1 MALLALIAGLIL
13 SATAAYY
20 SIIGLIA
27 IFPGAIL
34 PITLMGASLEFAK
47 LVAAS
52 WLYRNWEIAPKVIK
66 GYFIFAIVILMLITS
81 LGTFGY
87 LSKVHIES
95 SIQMS
100 DNTIEIAR
108 IESQIE
114 SEQRQL
120 DNAQRTIESLD
131 SMISMNFNA
140 SQSNSIRRSQREE
153 RDQLNAIIKES
164 STNIVELKTQ
174 LVPLQKETATIEAKV
189 GPLKYIAELIYG
201 KENASAYFDSAVRF
215 VIILIV
221 LVFDPLAVLLL
232 IAANISYLHG
242 KNKQVEQKQKVNQ
255 APEAPKPKKKRYI
268 IERVENVKGKG
279 SKKSVKKVA
288 KVNDVGYN
296 NNVKEGIYNFMM
308 RDDFGIKTTDKVEHE
323 PTTRKDKEKHND

>member
-1 MALLALIAGLIL
+1 MALLALLAGLIL
-13 SATAAYY
+13 SGTAAYY

-27 IFPGAIL
+27 IFPGAII
-34 PITLMGASLEFAK
+34 PISLMGASLEFAK

-66 GYFIFAIVILMLITS
+66 GYFIFAIIILMIITS

-87 LSKVHIES
+87 LTKVHIES
-95 SIQMS
+95 SLQVT
-100 DNTIEIAR
+100 DNTTEIAR
-108 IESQIE
+108 LESQIQ

-140 SQSNSIRRSQREE
+140 VESNRIRNSQREE
-153 RDQLNAIIKES
+153 RADLNNAIRQS
-164 STNIVELKTQ
+164 SDRITELKTE
-174 LVPLQKETATIEAKV
+174 LAPLQKELIDVQAKV

-201 KENASAYFDSAVRF
+201 KEKAVDYFDSAVRF

-232 IAANISYLHG
+232 IAANISYIHN
-242 KNKQVEQKQKVNQ
+242 KNKPKEEIVQEELPEKVE
-255 APEAPKPKKKRYI
+255 KPKKRKYI
-268 IERVENVKGKG
+268 IEKVDTVKAK
-279 SKKSVKKVA
+279 SKKKPRKKVA
-288 KVNDVGYN
+288 QVQDIGYN
-296 NNVKEGIYNFMM
+296 KNTKEGIYNFMM
-308 RDDFGIKTTDKVEHE
+308 RDDFGIKLTDKVDDNESIRE
-323 PTTRKDKEKHND
+323 TKKKHND